1 MNGGPA
7 VAEGY
12 GGQATEMP
20 VAGNRKT
27 ESSLVFPEF
36 PRIPPNSPNSVL
48 PWSLPSG
55 RMGC

>member
-20 VAGNRKT
+20 IAGNRKS
-27 ESSLVFPEF
+27 EIRMGFPEF
-36 PRIPPNSPNSVL
+36 PELPVRIKYCVPNGGEIS
-48 PWSLPSG
+48 
-55 RMGC
+55 R